1 MRSPGDM
8 AVDHAIL
15 AILGRKIAYPQR
27 QAVAP
32 SRRLIRPWESGTFH
46 PGDNGAS
53 GLGMSSEIE
62 AVGAVTT
69 AGLVASVVEPDGAH
83 GHAHG
88 ACANCGT
95 ALRGPYCHACG
106 QVGHLHRSMLHI
118 VEEFFHGILHFDTK
132 AWRTLPLLAFR
143 PGKLTH
149 DYIHGHRVR
158 YVSPLALFLFTAFL
172 MFMVF
177 SMMGGGAKV
186 AVPTSFDQAEMRA
199 SLVRQVE
206 DAHEKRDRAEAAL
219 ADQAATGADTRT
231 QTQQRDQAQ
240 QDLTKAETALQ
251 TFDTTIAETIET
263 LKAEIGTAAEEGGG
277 SGAVSRALENLA
289 KNDFSV
295 SIGNKPLEAKIKEKL
310 KNPDLLL
317 YKLQNTAYKFSWM
330 LIPISLPFL
339 WLLFFWRRDVALY
352 DHAIFSLYSLSFMS
366 LLFITMS
373 LLFKT
378 GEGWLNDLGELLLF
392 VPPVHMFFHLKG
404 TYSLSTGSALW
415 RTFALLVV
423 TSITSLLFVLFILSI
438 GFS

>member
-1 MRSPGDM
+1 M

-95 ALRGPYCHACG
+95 VLKGPYCHACG

-186 AVPTSFDQAEMRA
+186 AAPTTLNPDGVRAGLVQQVEEARTLLDQAE
-199 SLVRQVE
+199 S
-206 DAHEKRDRAEAAL
+206 AL
-219 ADQAATGADTRT
+219 AAKAATGADTSA

-251 TFDTTIAETIET
+251 TFDTTIAETT
-263 LKAEIGTAAEEGGG
+263 GALKGDIGTAAGEVN
-277 SGAVSRALENLA
+277 SAVARALENLA
-289 KNDFSV
+289 QNDDAIN
-295 SIGNKPLEAKIKEKL
+295 IGNESLEAKIRAKL

-366 LLFITMS
+366 LLFITIS
-373 LLFKT
+373 LLLNA
-378 GEGWLNDLGELLLF
+378 GDDEGWLNDLGEWLLL

-404 TYSLSTGSALW
+404 TYRLSFGSALW

>member
-1 MRSPGDM
+1 
-8 AVDHAIL
+8 
-15 AILGRKIAYPQR
+15 
-27 QAVAP
+27 
-32 SRRLIRPWESGTFH
+32 
-46 PGDNGAS
+46 
-53 GLGMSSEIE
+53 MSSEIE
-62 AVGAVTT
+62 AVGAVAT
-69 AGLVASVVEPDGAH
+69 AGLAASVLEPDGAH

-95 ALRGPYCHACG
+95 ALKGPYCHACG

-177 SMMGGGAKV
+177 SMMGGGSKV
-186 AVPTSFDQAEMRA
+186 ATPTTLNPDGVRA
-199 SLVRQVE
+199 GLVQQVE
-206 DAHEKRDRAEAAL
+206 EARGTLETAESAL
-219 ADQAATGADTRT
+219 ATQSATGADTST

-240 QDLTKAETALQ
+240 QDLTQAETALQ
-251 TFDTTIAETIET
+251 TFDTTIAEATEA
-263 LKAEIGTAAEEGGG
+263 LKADSGTAAGEVN
-277 SGAVSRALENLA
+277 GAVSRALENLA
-289 KNDFSV
+289 KNDDAIN
-295 SIGNKPLEAKIKEKL
+295 IGNESLEAKIRAKL

-366 LLFITMS
+366 LLFITIS
-373 LLFKT
+373 LLFNA
-378 GEGWLNDLGELLLF
+378 GDDEGWLNDLGEWLLV
-392 VPPVHMFFHLKG
+392 VPPIHMFFHLKG
-404 TYSLSTGSALW
+404 TYSLSIGSALW
-415 RTFALLVV
+415 RTLALLVV
-423 TSITSLLFVLFILSI
+423 TSITSLLFVLFILSV
-438 GFS
+438 GLS